1 MRNEKEKVL
10 NVVKVEILRFF
21 IEELRGINS
30 KAVYARKVKYYLYGK
45 RVLRIIAY
53 GSKSFPVLSFLK
65 RG

>member
-1 MRNEKEKVL
+1 
-10 NVVKVEILRFF
+10 VEILRFF

-30 KAVYARKVKYYLYGK
+30 EAVYAHKGKYYLYGK

-53 GSKSFPVLSFLK
+53 GSKSFPALSFLK